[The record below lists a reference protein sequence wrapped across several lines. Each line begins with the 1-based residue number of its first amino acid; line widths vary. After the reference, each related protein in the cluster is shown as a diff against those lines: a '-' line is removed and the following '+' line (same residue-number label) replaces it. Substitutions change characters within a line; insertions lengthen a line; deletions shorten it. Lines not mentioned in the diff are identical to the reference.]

1 MKCENEL
8 HVIDGGDH
16 SFKIGKKFR
25 ESTAVNQDEAERAA
39 VEAIVHFVS
48 KSIGEN

>member
-16 SFKIGKKFR
+16 SFKIGKKFQ
-25 ESTAVNQDEAERAA
+25 ESTGVNQDEAERAA
-39 VEAIVHFVS
+39 VEAIAHFVL